1 MLRVRWKP
9 AVAALAFAV
18 AIASMAEGSPTRH
31 FRPSIETETSEASG
45 LVVMA
50 HGSHSACRYG
60 RSKEEWHRHDGRA
73 VYRCA
78 PASTEAPSST
88 GKKSRQGSSGQRTG
102 PTPIPGPKPQKTAP
116 TPVPKRK

>member
-18 AIASMAEGSPTRH
+18 AIASMAEGSPIRH
-31 FRPSIETETSEASG
+31 FRPSIETKTSEASG

-60 RSKEEWHRHDGRA
+60 RYGKSKEWHRHDGGA

-78 PASTEAPSST
+78 PPQRFGPSSN
-88 GKKSRQGSSGQRTG
+88 SRQGSSGQRTG

-116 TPVPKRK
+116 TPVPKRR